1 MFITVIFLSEFSAQL
16 LRLLFFADREERIIR
31 ISKFEKC
38 RRVYKNILYIPSWD
52 FSYFGYFSWMERIYG
67 ENIWREY
74 VRDEKLKRHVEKFG
88 ERKVGLIN

>member
-1 MFITVIFLSEFSAQL
+1 MSITVMFLSEFSAQL
-16 LRLLFFADREERIIR
+16 LRLLFFADREEGIIR

-38 RRVYKNILYIPSWD
+38 RRDIQEYIIHSIVGFFLFWLFFVD
-52 FSYFGYFSWMERIYG
+52 G
-67 ENIWREY
+67 ENTFAIS